1 MLLLGIIIQ
10 NVLIYNNWGE
20 AEMEIV
26 KELENIK
33 ESIIKWRREL
43 HMIPEVGLNLPK
55 TAQYIKDRLSEMN
68 IDFKTYEKHSGIT
81 AVIGKKEGK
90 TIAIRA
96 DMDGL
101 PIKEE
106 CNLEFKSTTE
116 NMHACGHDGH
126 MAILLATAKILKK
139 HEDEINGKIKLIF
152 QPCEECAPG
161 GAEMMI
167 NDGVLENP
175 KVDVILALHVDNKAR
190 NYKNGDFIVS
200 YKSMFASDDPIN
212 IKIEGKGGHASIPN
226 ECVDPVAIGNLIV
239 NNIQYILSREVNHT
253 IPSLIS
259 FCGITTSTVSN
270 NIIPDLVEIK
280 GTTRN
285 VDNNVRKYV
294 LKRIE
299 ELAVGM
305 SRLMKA
311 DCTVDFEGGCPPVI
325 NDYDL
330 VEQFIKSAKSIFNKD
345 EIHLIDEYSMGAEDA
360 GFFFEKIPGCY
371 FLLYNPK
378 AYEDGIVYPA
388 HNSKFMMDD
397 SVLYR
402 GAAAFIKTAID
413 VLNS

>member
-1 MLLLGIIIQ
+1 MNISK
-10 NVLIYNNWGE
+10 E
-20 AEMEIV
+20 A
-26 KELENIK
+26 ENIK
-33 ESIIKWRREL
+33 QSIIKWRREL
-43 HMIPEVGLNLPK
+43 HKIPEVGLHLPK
-55 TAQYIKDRLSEMN
+55 TQEYIKNKLKEMN
-68 IDFKTYEKHSGIT
+68 IDFTTYENHSGIT
-81 AVIGKKEGK
+81 AVIGKKDGK

-106 CNLEFKSTTE
+106 CNIEFKSTTD

-126 MAILLATAKILKK
+126 MAVLLGTAKILKE

-167 NDGVLENP
+167 DDGVLENP
-175 KVDVILALHVDNKAR
+175 KVDAILVLHVDNKNR
-190 NYKNGDFIVS
+190 NYKNGDVIVS

-212 IKIEGKGGHASIPN
+212 IKITGKGGHASIPH
-226 ECVDPVAIGNLIV
+226 ECIDPVSIGNLIM
-239 NNIQYILSREVNHT
+239 NNIQYILSREVKPT
-253 IPSLIS
+253 IPSLMS
-259 FCGITTSTVSN
+259 FCGMETSTVSN
-270 NIIPDLVEIK
+270 NIIPDSIVIK

-285 VDNNVRKYV
+285 VDNDVRKYV

-311 DCTVDFEGGCPPVI
+311 ECEVDFSGGCPAVI
-325 NDYDL
+325 NDSNI
-330 VEQFIKSAKSIFNKD
+330 VEKFLSSAKSILNED
-345 EIHLIDEYSMGAEDA
+345 EIHVVNDYNMGAEDA
-360 GFFFEKIPGCY
+360 GFYFEKVPGCY

-378 AYEDGIVYPA
+378 AYEDGVVYPA

-397 SVLYR
+397 SVLYI
-402 GAAAFIKTAID
+402 GVELFIKAATDI
-413 VLNS
+413 LNSSELTSNS